1 MSDETL
7 YKRCILA
14 LWKWATR
21 KALRA
26 GYGRGYLQQF
36 ISDAPRKPY
45 GIPEQELRDMLKV
58 EGFDE

>member
-7 YKRCILA
+7 YKRWTLA

-21 KALRA
+21 RALKA

-36 ISDAPRKPY
+36 ISDRPQKPY
-45 GIPEQELRDMLKV
+45 GIPVEELRKMLEV
-58 EGFDE
+58 EKL

>member
-7 YKRCILA
+7 KKRCILA

-21 KALRA
+21 QALKA

-36 ISDAPRKPY
+36 ISDVPRKPY
-45 GIPEQELRDMLKV
+45 GIPVEELRKMLEVK
-58 EGFDE
+58 EL